1 MVILDLSVA
10 ILKYM
15 ASTIR
20 KTLYDAIWQ
29 GGWIIINI

>member
-20 KTLYDAIWQ
+20 KRLYDGNMA
-29 GGWIIINI
+29 GRLDYY